1 MIQAA
6 MPWNLKL
13 SKISH
18 NYLPNNMKFLS
29 IDDVIAAQKRIA
41 NYVIKT
47 PVVTADFLNE
57 KLNNQIFFKLES
69 HQKTGSFKARG
80 ALNHLLYL
88 KEINQLPKKVVAVS
102 SGNHAQAVAYTC
114 KMLKI
119 PAIIYTSKIASKIK
133 IQATRLYGAE
143 VVITEKRTEAN
154 DLALEKIK
162 EGYHFI
168 HPSDDDLIIAGQ
180 GTSCLEALEE
190 IGKVDTIFSPCGGG
204 GLVSGC
210 YLAAENSDVFA
221 VEPQN
226 ANDAALSL
234 KNGKIFHFQDSPE
247 TICDGARTLAVSE
260 RTLQYLQKMKGILL
274 ASEEEIIYWTQWL
287 NYLLKTTIEPTS
299 ALAMAG
305 CFNYIKENNIS
316 GKKMLVILSGGN
328 IDADSNR
335 KIWEKDYLTTV
346 INLI

>member
-1 MIQAA
+1 
-6 MPWNLKL
+6 
-13 SKISH
+13 
-18 NYLPNNMKFLS
+18 MKFLS
-29 IDDVIAAQKRIA
+29 NSDVIAAQKRIA
-41 NYVIKT
+41 DYIIKT
-47 PVVTADFLNE
+47 PLVSSDFLNE

-88 KEINQLPKKVVAVS
+88 KEINELPKKVVAVS

-114 KMLKI
+114 KMLGI
-119 PAIIYTSKIASKIK
+119 PSIIYTSKIASKIK

-143 VVITEKRTEAN
+143 VVVTEKRVEAN
-154 DLALEKIK
+154 NLALEKIK

-180 GTSCLEALEE
+180 GTACLEALDE
-190 IGKVDTIFSPCGGG
+190 IGKVDTIFSPCGGA

-210 YLAAENSDVFA
+210 YLAAGNSEVFA

-234 KNGKIFHFQDSPE
+234 QNGKIFHFEDSPQ
-247 TICDGARTLAVSE
+247 TICDGARTLSISE
-260 RTLQYLQKMKGILL
+260 RTFQYLKKMKGVLL

-299 ALAMAG
+299 AMAMAG
-305 CFNYIKENNIS
+305 CFNYIKENKIA
-316 GKKMLVILSGGN
+316 GKKLLVILSGGN
-328 IDADSNR
+328 IDVESNR
-335 KIWEKDYLTTV
+335 KIWEKDYLQK
-346 INLI
+346 IPY